1 MEKLVYRPYDPLY
14 LKSTLSYFFPKY
26 FGRRAKA
33 IIGFFPNIRVIS
45 PSYTVIQGRRNK
57 SIETNVNIFFP
68 PIFLRRIHFTDST
81 REHYLI
87 LIYTSKKANF
97 FNFSKF
103 WAGNTEYIL
112 I

>member
-1 MEKLVYRPYDPLY
+1 MIL
-14 LKSTLSYFFPKY
+14 STLSLPEVIFFPKY

-68 PIFLRRIHFTDST
+68 PIFLRRRIRFTDST